1 MSNETTK
8 ELLLSKLADSNIPAL
23 TQIFGKALVE
33 ACGVCFE
40 NQKHSKGLTLQTHFK
55 TNGTTTQVFRILEW
69 EDITETTRRCWND
82 LEVAVEH
89 AAYGIAILLVLEFTE
104 YTAVER
110 VKKGPG
116 FDYWLTGKIMTKHY
130 LLNVKHV

>member
-55 TNGTTTQVFRILEW
+55 TNGTTTQVFK
-69 EDITETTRRCWND
+69 DIRMGSKTLTTRRGEMIRGRSGTRGLRNSNSPC
-82 LEVAVEH
+82 
-89 AAYGIAILLVLEFTE
+89 T
-104 YTAVER
+104 
-110 VKKGPG
+110 
-116 FDYWLTGKIMTKHY
+116 
-130 LLNVKHV
+130 